1 MQIGADGRP
10 VHFACLWNKRM
21 TPKRIALILAEY
33 RIWQADYMR
42 TLAGKYGWGNVA
54 VILP

>member
-10 VHFACLWNKRM
+10 VHFACLWNTRM

-42 TLAGKYGWGNVA
+42 TLAAKYGWGNVT
-54 VILP
+54 VIRP